1 MRVGIN
7 VIEAQLYRSEI
18 WKKAVKAQVRITL
31 NFFYYLKNKFH

>member
-18 WKKAVKAQVRITL
+18 WKKAVKAQVGITL
-31 NFFYYLKNKFH
+31 NFLLFEK